1 MAYRN
6 NKVRDIRLV
15 KAMSHEELTIDLGKE
30 HSGTITAFMKRDSSD
45 LKYREFQVDETG
57 RYLTLERNK
66 AIDLVEDGVISRIRG
81 RWYFNVWQLKDGE
94 DESKIKIIYT
104 GKILFNNGVDEYN
117 GSDRGTEYI
126 ESNVWF
132 FQFDNTTSDI
142 GNIGDITSEF
152 LASNGQYI
160 STILLKE
167 GEDINFP
174 NVGRYGFYVES
185 TTNNPPYTISGP
197 LGSINNS
204 FDYMYQGSSAYYV
217 SKEIATSGSSY
228 FKFEENI

>member
-30 HSGTITAFMKRDSSD
+30 HTGTITAFMKKGSSD
-45 LKYREFQVDETG
+45 LKYREFQVDATG
-57 RYLTLERNK
+57 RYLTLERDK
-66 AIDLVEDGVISRIRG
+66 TIDLVEDGVISRIEG

-94 DESKIKIIYT
+94 DESKTKIIYT
-104 GKILFNNGVDEYN
+104 GKILFMGGVDQYN
-117 GSDRGTEYI
+117 GSDRGTEYV

-132 FQFDNTTSDI
+132 FQFDDTTSDA
-142 GNIGDITSEF
+142 GDIGILNSAY
-152 LASNGQYI
+152 LAVNGQYI
-160 STILLKE
+160 STVLLKD
-167 GEDINFP
+167 GEDINLP
-174 NVGRYGFYVES
+174 NIGRYGFYIES

-204 FDYMYQGSSAYYV
+204 FDYIYQGSSAYYV

>member
-30 HSGTITAFMKRDSSD
+30 HSGTITAFMKNNGSDS
-45 LKYREFQVDETG
+45 KYREFQVDATG
-57 RYLTLERNK
+57 RYLTLERDK
-66 AIDLVEDGVISRIRG
+66 TIDLVEDGVISRIKG
-81 RWYFNVWQLKDGE
+81 RWYFNVWQLKDGDE
-94 DESKIKIIYT
+94 ESKIKIIYT
-104 GKILFNNGVDEYN
+104 GKILFMDSFDEYN

-132 FQFDNTTSDI
+132 FQFDETTSDI
-142 GNIGDITSEF
+142 GDIGLIDASF

-160 STILLKE
+160 STILLKD

-197 LGSINNS
+197 LGKIDSS
-204 FDYMYQGSSAYYV
+204 FDYIYQGSSAYYV

-228 FKFEENI
+228 FKFEEN